1 MEPRGWAPRPRAD
14 TLDGMAENLEVR
26 AEALVTDAD
35 RALLDR
41 PLHGLL
47 TIPPGPGRLPA
58 PRPVWFERTPEDD
71 IALFSMADAL
81 KVRRLGADPRASFVV
96 VAPEGEP
103 EGWVSIEAD
112 VTLPDGGASD
122 LAFRLAG
129 RYWADLTTPE
139 HRELMELYAVEENL
153 RRIVLHP
160 RRVSRS

>member
-1 MEPRGWAPRPRAD
+1 MAD
-14 TLDGMAENLEVR
+14 DTTVMTGSLF
-26 AEALVTDAD
+26 TDTD

-47 TIPPGPGRLPA
+47 TIPPGPQRLPA

-81 KVRRLGADPRASFVV
+81 KVRRLGTDPRASFVV
-96 VAPEGEP
+96 VTPEGEP

-112 VTLPDGGASD
+112 VSLPEGGATD
-122 LAFRLAG
+122 LARRLAE
-129 RYWADLTTPE
+129 RYWDDLTTPG
-139 HRELMELYAVEENL
+139 HRELLELYAVEENL

-160 RRVSRS
+160 RRVTRV